1 MKHIVK
7 KEFKIALL
15 MIILIL
21 GTSLSPQ
28 AQIVSVQPVHFEGG
42 FSMLTGFTGNEKKE
56 DGHNQIQN
64 VGSTN
69 LVSDREASENQRLN
83 NNNKV
88 SVVECK
94 VAYSVWSYN
103 TDTQTHL
110 HQGSYYSKLVSHKR
124 RTSSVRN

>member
-21 GTSLSPQ
+21 GTSLSPR

-42 FSMLTGFTGNEKKE
+42 FSTLTGLTGKEQKK
-56 DGHNQIQN
+56 DGRDQIQN
-64 VGSTN
+64 ANTEKSN
-69 LVSDREASENQRLN
+69 LDKEVSECRKMNDENETC
-83 NNNKV
+83 
-88 SVVECK
+88 VVEYR
-94 VAYSVWSYN
+94 VTYSVW
-103 TDTQTHL
+103 
-110 HQGSYYSKLVSHKR
+110 SYYSKLVSHKR

>member
-1 MKHIVK
+1 
-7 KEFKIALL
+7 

-21 GTSLSPQ
+21 GTSLSPR

-42 FSMLTGFTGNEKKE
+42 FSMLTGLTGEEQKK
-56 DGHNQIQN
+56 DGQELIQN
-64 VGSTN
+64 TSSVN
-69 LVSDREASENQRLN
+69 LVLDKEVTESHRLN

-103 TDTQTHL
+103 TSKQTHL
-110 HQGSYYSKLVSHKR
+110 HQGSYCSKLVCYKR
-124 RTSSVRN
+124 RTSAVKN